1 MSTKTCPTCRS
12 VNPGSAVVC
21 VNCGTQIGEVP
32 RPGDQTWSTPPAPP
46 SRPGWGEPSEQGQG
60 APPLP
65 PMPAGPDADPA
76 WGTAVETT
84 PARPARSGLVL
95 AAVLAVVVI
104 GAGLAWVATRGGGDS
119 FPDSLAG
126 QPRNRSDMVQQMED
140 LFSSFQLGDIRI
152 RAAVYG
158 SDTAPAS
165 MIMVFDGL
173 PDEALEGSSEDFFSS
188 FGSQVVPSAQG
199 SIDMSSAAEETR
211 DGVDYLCAP
220 FQGATS
226 TGFGTSVAG
235 TMCVFRGDAVGLVM
249 FISGAPQP
257 NTAIGI
263 TEEAYHAIA

>member
-12 VNPGSAVVC
+12 VNPGTAVVC

-32 RPGDQTWSTPPAPP
+32 RPGDQGWTTPPAPAP
-46 SRPGWGEPSEQGQG
+46 GTGWGAPSGQG
-60 APPLP
+60 AAGLP
-65 PMPAGPDADPA
+65 PMPAGPDARRP
-76 WGTAVETT
+76 WGTAIETP
-84 PARPARSGLVL
+84 PARQSRSGLVL

-104 GAGLAWVATRGGGDS
+104 GAGLAWVVSRGGGEN
-119 FPDSLAG
+119 FPETLAG

-140 LFSSFQLGDIRI
+140 LFSSFEFGDMRI
-152 RAAVYG
+152 RVAVYG

-173 PDEALEGSSEDFFSS
+173 PDAAFAGSSEDFFSS
-188 FGSQVVPSAQG
+188 FGSQVVSSAQA
-199 SIDMSSAAEETR
+199 SIDMAGAAKETR

-226 TGFGTSVAG
+226 TGFGASVAG
-235 TMCVFRGDAVGLVM
+235 TMCVFRGDVAGMVM

-257 NTAIGI
+257 GAAIGI
-263 TEEAYHAIA
+263 TEEAYDTIA